1 MTLKKARWFRTV
13 MAAALAVCLTSG
25 IQFFASA
32 PSVARAEDAAATQPI
47 EKGLRVY
54 SAGHSFHVFVP
65 GQLAQMAKAAGIKD
79 HVLVGL
85 SSIGG
90 SRVIQHWNV
99 PEDKFKSKA
108 VLKGGQADVL
118 TLAPIHLPDD
128 GIEKFVTLALEGNPD
143 IRVTIEEFWLPFDI
157 YDTTFKQRPAKV
169 DHNAPTVDDLRKLHA
184 PYFKSMDEHVEELN
198 KKFGKQVLFVVPAG
212 QAIIAL
218 REKIIAGQAPG
229 LKSQEDLFTDPIGHA
244 TAPLQAL
251 VTYCHFA
258 VIYQRSPV
266 GLPMPQVIAAAKK
279 PEWDDKLNLLL
290 QQLAWDAV
298 TQHPLSGV
306 KLAPLAK

>member
-1 MTLKKARWFRTV
+1 MSFRTTI
-13 MAAALAVCLTSG
+13 AAVLLVCLTTG
-25 IQFFASA
+25 TLFLGGQ
-32 PSVARAEDAAATQPI
+32 PLVAVADDSAATQSI
-47 EKGLRVY
+47 DKGLRVF

-65 GQLAQMAKAAGIKD
+65 GQLAGMAKAAGIKD

-90 SRVIQHWNV
+90 SRVIQHWDV
-99 PEDKFKSKA
+99 ADDKFKSKEH
-108 VLKGGQADVL
+108 LKSGKVDVL
-118 TLAPIHLPDD
+118 TLAPIHLPDP
-128 GIEKFVTLALEGNPD
+128 GIENFVTLGLEHNPKLR
-143 IRVTIEEFWLPFDI
+143 ITIEEFWLPFDI

-169 DHNAPTVDDLRKLHA
+169 DHNAPTADDLRKLHA

-198 KKFGKQVLFVVPAG
+198 KKFGKQAVFVVPAG
-212 QAIIAL
+212 QAVIAL

-251 VTYCHFA
+251 VSYCHFA
-258 VIYQRSPV
+258 VIYKRSPV
-266 GLPMPQVIAAAKK
+266 GLPMPQVIATAKK

-290 QQLAWDAV
+290 QELAWQAV
-298 TQHPLSGV
+298 IEHPLSGV
-306 KLAPLAK
+306 KGAAGK

>member
-1 MTLKKARWFRTV
+1 MSLRTRWCRTLT
-13 MAAALAVCLTSG
+13 AAALAICLTTG
-25 IQFFASA
+25 IPFLAS
-32 PSVARAEDAAATQPI
+32 PPTVAVAEDAAATKPI

-90 SRVIQHWNV
+90 SRVIQHWDV
-99 PEDKFKSKA
+99 ADDKFKSKE
-108 VLKGGQADVL
+108 VLKSGKADVL

-128 GIEKFVTLALEGNPD
+128 GIEKFATLALEGNPN

-169 DHNAPTVDDLRKLHA
+169 DHNAPTADDLRKLHA
-184 PYFKSMDEHVEELN
+184 PYFKSMDEHVVELN

-218 REKIIAGQAPG
+218 REKIIAGQVPG
-229 LKSQEDLFTDPIGHA
+229 LKQQEDLFTDPIGHA
-244 TAPLQAL
+244 TAPLQLL
-251 VTYCHFA
+251 VSYCHFA

-266 GLPMPQVIAAAKK
+266 GLPMPQALAAAKK

-290 QQLAWDAV
+290 QELAWEAV

-306 KLAPLAK
+306 KVAAAK

>member
-1 MTLKKARWFRTV
+1 MT
-13 MAAALAVCLTSG
+13 AAAVAVCLTTG
-25 IQFFASA
+25 ILFLTGA
-32 PSVARAEDAAATQPI
+32 PAVAIAEDAAATQPI

-65 GQLAQMAKAAGIKD
+65 GQLAQMAKSAGIQD

-99 PEDKFKSKA
+99 IDDKFKSKE
-108 VLKGGQADVL
+108 VLKAGKADVL
-118 TLAPIHLPDD
+118 TLAPIHLPDE
-128 GIEKFVTLALEGNPD
+128 GIENFVALALEGNPN

-169 DHNAPTVDDLRKLHA
+169 DHNAPTADDLRKLHA
-184 PYFKSMDEHVEELN
+184 PYFKSMDEHVAELN
-198 KKFGKQVLFVVPAG
+198 KKYGKQVLFVVPAG

-229 LKSQEDLFTDPIGHA
+229 LKQQEDLFTDPIGHA

-251 VTYCHFA
+251 VSYCHFA
-258 VIYQRSPV
+258 VIYKRSPV
-266 GLPMPQVIAAAKK
+266 GLPLPQVLAAAKK

-290 QQLAWDAV
+290 QELAWEAV
-298 TQHPLSGV
+298 TAHPLSGV
-306 KLAPLAK
+306 KVAAAK